1 MTFKNT
7 LQIKILI
14 SFILACILS
23 ISLPEIISKLR
34 NDLYKISLSY
44 ETVQRNFN
52 PHYKIINY
60 LISYNFSTENLALIL
75 NDKINSNDRS
85 NYCSNFNVNTDKP
98 RIILADHKGVLK
110 IDMIGNS
117 IQTLNECKKFIDLF
131 LKQYEENEKK
141 FIIEMFEFKDFIV
154 KESNKINRSQEER
167 MAELFKS
174 FELALDYLK
183 FDKEFFQ
190 DDISKTLL
198 FSLIVTDVIEKSNK
212 INDTKREIIT
222 KEEIL
227 NMELIKKTSENLN
240 SFKPLKRTI
249 LYPSL
254 FVVSFCFVLIL
265 LNLSSLN
272 NKLKKILF

>member
-85 NYCSNFNVNTDKP
+85 NYCSNFNVTTDKP

-212 INDTKREIIT
+212 INDTKR
-222 KEEIL
+222 
-227 NMELIKKTSENLN
+227 
-240 SFKPLKRTI
+240 
-249 LYPSL
+249 
-254 FVVSFCFVLIL
+254 
-265 LNLSSLN
+265 
-272 NKLKKILF
+272 

>member
-1 MTFKNT
+1 
-7 LQIKILI
+7 
-14 SFILACILS
+14 
-23 ISLPEIISKLR
+23 
-34 NDLYKISLSY
+34 
-44 ETVQRNFN
+44 
-52 PHYKIINY
+52 
-60 LISYNFSTENLALIL
+60 
-75 NDKINSNDRS
+75 
-85 NYCSNFNVNTDKP
+85 
-98 RIILADHKGVLK
+98 
-110 IDMIGNS
+110 MIGNS

-272 NKLKKILF
+272 NKLKKFYFKVFLKISIDTNFF